1 MRGALLLIEFK
12 NITTAFY
19 ILNELT
25 ENFNLEVVVSKPLCP
40 GRYILVFSG
49 GLGEIS
55 EAETCIKEEKKD
67 PKHSNISIRVIGSVE
82 EGIVGK
88 INSPIKYPGI
98 IRGLGILEMV
108 NSVEIIRAADILY
121 KNGDIEI
128 ISIKIGLGL
137 GAKGIVLIEGRESDL
152 HNGILK
158 IEVENG
164 RKVICSHIINSPE
177 KKFLDNFK
185 F

>member
-1 MRGALLLIEFK
+1 MKGSLILIEFK
-12 NITTAFY
+12 NIATAFY

-25 ENFNLEVVVSKPLCP
+25 ENFNLEVVISKPLCP

-49 GLGEIS
+49 GMGEVS
-55 EAETCIKEEKKD
+55 EAEISIKEIKKD
-67 PKHSNISIRVIGSVE
+67 SKHSNISVRVIGSIE
-82 EGIVGK
+82 QGIVEK
-88 INSPIKYPGI
+88 INSPMNYPGV

-108 NSVEIIRAADILY
+108 NSVEIIRAADLLY
-121 KNGDIEI
+121 KSGDIEI

-137 GAKGIVLIEGRESDL
+137 GAKGIVLVEGTESDL
-152 HNGILK
+152 HNGISK
-158 IEVENG
+158 IEAEAG
-164 RKVICSHIINSPE
+164 RKVISSQIINSPE